1 MKHVKI
7 NEAIVQAIKT
17 LDIPVDKIDTVKLLS
32 VFLDLMS
39 LIDEEMVSDGE
50 KISTQDDDIKSK
62 KEIGLRTR
70 FDKVSTIFKG
80 LNGDYKPYMDR
91 FLFDLNSLLVESIY
105 ATGVI
110 NLTKSNHNDK
120 YVYYRHYDI
129 YQGEEGFIDV
139 EFNEHGKIST
149 MAICYQDIYINVNLV
164 IGITYFKIKL
174 KSSENTYDKFGRID
188 EDTEAF
194 EIKDQQFTRE
204 LADMVKVVL

>member
-194 EIKDQQFTRE
+194 EIKDQQF
-204 LADMVKVVL
+204 ADMVKVVL

>member
-7 NEAIVQAIKT
+7 NEAIVQAIKS
-17 LDIPVDKIDTVKLLS
+17 LDIPVDKVDTEKLLS

-39 LIDEEMVSDGE
+39 LIDEKMVSDGE

-70 FDKVSTIFKG
+70 FDKVNTIFKG
-80 LNGDYKPYMDR
+80 LNGDYKPYMER

-110 NLTKSNHNDK
+110 DLTKSYHNDK
-120 YVYYRHYDI
+120 YVYQRHYDI
-129 YQGEEGFIDV
+129 YKGEEGFIDV
-139 EFNEHGKIST
+139 EFDEHRRIST
-149 MAICYQDIYINVNLV
+149 MAISYLDIYIKVNLV
-164 IGITYFKIKL
+164 IGITYFQIKS
-174 KSSENTYDKFGRID
+174 KVSENTHDILVGID
-188 EDTEAF
+188 ENIEAF

>member
-1 MKHVKI
+1 MKHAKI
-7 NEAIVQAIKT
+7 NEAIVQAIKN
-17 LDIPVDKIDTVKLLS
+17 LDIPVDKVDTEKLFS
-32 VFLDLMS
+32 VFMNLMS

-70 FDKVSTIFKG
+70 FDKVNTIFKG
-80 LNGDYKPYMDR
+80 LNGDYKPYMER

-105 ATGVI
+105 TTGVI

-139 EFNEHGKIST
+139 EFNEHRRIST
-149 MAICYQDIYINVNLV
+149 MAISYLDIYIKVNLV
-164 IGITYFKIKL
+164 IGITYLEIKS
-174 KSSENTYDKFGRID
+174 KNSENTYNKIYGID
-188 EDTEAF
+188 EDIEAF
-194 EIKDQQFTRE
+194 EIKDQQFARE
-204 LADMVKVVL
+204 LVDMIKVVL

>member
-32 VFLDLMS
+32 LFLDLMS

-70 FDKVSTIFKG
+70 FDKVNTICKG
-80 LNGDYKPYMDR
+80 LEGDYRPYMDR

-139 EFNEHGKIST
+139 EFNEHRRIST
-149 MAICYQDIYINVNLV
+149 MAISYLDIYIKVNLV
-164 IGITYFKIKL
+164 IGITYLKIKS
-174 KSSENTYDKFGRID
+174 KNSENTYNKIYGID
-188 EDTEAF
+188 EDIEAF
-194 EIKDQQFTRE
+194 EIKDQQFARE
-204 LADMVKVVL
+204 LVDMVKVVL